1 MPPILA
7 FEKICKRF
15 GAVVVADAL
24 DLALAEGE
32 ALGIIG
38 PNGAGMTALFGIAT
52 GTVAPDAGRV
62 VFAGTD
68 ITHLAP
74 ERRCRMGIG
83 RSFQIPQPFN
93 GMTVFENLVVAAAF
107 GGGHREREVYPH
119 CVELLDQCGLA
130 AKANRLAGS
139 LTLLDRKRLELAR
152 ALATQPRVLLLDEVA
167 GGLTE
172 HECAALVDLIR
183 NIRRIGISIIWIEH
197 IVHALI
203 AVVDRLLVLYGGA
216 FIGEGAPQT
225 VIASPAGR
233 GNYMGNSPHAL
244 GAPPGARA
252 PWLLRRPP
260 RALWRSPSPGRRPRG
275 FRA

>member
-1 MPPILA
+1 MAPILR
-7 FEKICKRF
+7 FDKISKRF
-15 GAVVVADAL
+15 GAVVVADAI
-24 DLALAEGE
+24 DFALAEGE

-38 PNGAGMTALFGIAT
+38 PNGAGKTTLFGMAS

-62 VFAGTD
+62 IFAGVD
-68 ITHLAP
+68 ITPLPP

-107 GGGHREREVYPH
+107 GGGRAEREVYPR

-130 AKANRLAGS
+130 AKANRLAGT

-172 HECAALVDLIR
+172 HECVALVELIR
-183 NIRRIGISIIWIEH
+183 DIRRSGVSIIWIEH
-197 IVHALI
+197 VMHALT
-203 AVVDRLLVLYGGA
+203 AVVGRLLVLYGGG
-216 FIGEGAPQT
+216 FIGEGAPND
-225 VIASPAGR
+225 VIASPAVR
-233 GNYMGNSPHAL
+233 EIYMGIPAD
-244 GAPPGARA
+244 A
-252 PWLLRRPP
+252 
-260 RALWRSPSPGRRPRG
+260 
-275 FRA
+275 